1 MPAGTAARR
10 SANSGVIYSNTAT
23 SCDTGN
29 SAIWSSWNAQYTI
42 TGCTATSS
50 SDGNLIWRAWNQD
63 WGTCGTNTIT
73 TAIRQWHTV
82 DGQTGWVSNN
92 QVWASWNNSWA
103 PTPARVYGFPA
114 VHRELTPEE
123 RAARAAEEERRR
135 LEYEAQQAERK
146 LANANAQKL
155 LLSVLNEEQKR
166 DWAAHGH
173 FYLHVGDRKYRIKRG
188 RSGNVELVDPQT
200 NEPLE
205 RFCAHPVQAVPD
217 EDTAVAQMMYLKYD
231 ERRFIGLANSH
242 WTKPGHESLKRRM
255 AA

>member
-1 MPAGTAARR
+1 MPSGMTARR
-10 SANSGVIYSNTAT
+10 ANIEAWSTPVTNSGV
-23 SCDTGN
+23 DTV
-29 SAIWSSWNAQYTI
+29 WYSWNQQYTI
-42 TGCTATSS
+42 TGCSATAST
-50 SDGNLIWRAWNQD
+50 DGNLIWSSWNQD
-63 WGTCGTNTIT
+63 YGTGTCSTNTVT
-73 TAIRQWHTV
+73 TVHNVIRLH
-82 DGQTGWVSNN
+82 GEAGWVTSDN
-92 QVWASWNNSWA
+92 VWASWNHGFVN
-103 PTPARVYGFPA
+103 TPARVYGFPA

-123 RAARAAEEERRR
+123 RAAREEEDRRR
-135 LEYEAQQAERK
+135 QAEYEVRNAEQK
-146 LANANAQKL
+146 LANENAKKL

-173 FYLHVGDRKYRIKRG
+173 FYLHVEDRKYRIKRG

-205 RFCAHPVQAVPD
+205 RFCAHPAQSVPD

-242 WTKPGHESLKRRM
+242 WSKPGHESLKRRM